1 MNFQNQKV
9 ILIGGGIGGMTAAL
23 ALAKKNI
30 PVQVLEQAPYFRES
44 GAGIML
50 CPNVFKVY
58 DYLEVAEQVKEISFF
73 PEELIYADGV
83 NGFEFLKIPMGKTVE
98 KRFQF
103 PYGSVHREEFLRV
116 LVAEC
121 RKYPLIELVTS
132 ARIVEVK
139 EENGKVH
146 AFAEDG
152 KKFSGDALVGC
163 DGLWSMIRPY
173 ILDNQRPRPSGHITH
188 RGMINSEKLPSHLRK
203 KCVYH
208 WDRPGGHMVFYPIG
222 TKGLYNIVAVYQSK
236 KTETAEQPEGDP
248 EELFASFAGSQP
260 EILELLQ
267 FVDTSKKWMLYD
279 REPSRIWSK
288 GKMTLL
294 GDAAHPTQPHLTQ
307 GAGMAIED
315 AVVLAEKISTSGG
328 DYAKAFQKYQEARYL
343 RTAHV
348 QIFSK
353 FYGELHHI
361 DGIAKE
367 LKNSLISKRSQEEN
381 FTWLSE
387 IYSGLDLKKEAHE

>member
-1 MNFQNQKV
+1 
-9 ILIGGGIGGMTAAL
+9 
-23 ALAKKNI
+23 
-30 PVQVLEQAPYFRES
+30 
-44 GAGIML
+44 
-50 CPNVFKVY
+50 
-58 DYLEVAEQVKEISFF
+58 
-73 PEELIYADGV
+73 
-83 NGFEFLKIPMGKTVE
+83 
-98 KRFQF
+98 
-103 PYGSVHREEFLRV
+103 
-116 LVAEC
+116 
-121 RKYPLIELVTS
+121 
-132 ARIVEVK
+132 
-139 EENGKVH
+139 
-146 AFAEDG
+146 
-152 KKFSGDALVGC
+152 
-163 DGLWSMIRPY
+163 
-173 ILDNQRPRPSGHITH
+173 
-188 RGMINSEKLPSHLRK
+188 
-203 KCVYH
+203 
-208 WDRPGGHMVFYPIG
+208 MVFYPIG
-222 TKGLYNIVAVYQSK
+222 TKGLYNIVAVYQAK
-236 KTETAEQPEGDP
+236 NAETAELPEGDP

-315 AVVLAEKISTSGG
+315 AVVLAEMISTSGG

-367 LKNSLISKRSQEEN
+367 LKNSLISKRSEEEN
-381 FTWLSE
+381 FAWLGE